1 MPAFLPVPVKSLAT
15 TDLATLFPAFPG
27 TKDIRLHPVFKGG
40 LSKWTWRFYTHRL
53 TRAGRWFAG
62 LTLFMLGA
70 VSPSLDVQS
79 YVPLSYACGL
89 WGVTA
94 LCVLLNR
101 PRVQVRAS
109 HAGRIG
115 QNEILPVRVEVT
127 QLKRFWG
134 LDVNVLPA
142 CLPLEIDEQT
152 PGGVPTGTL
161 EPGTTRQITV
171 PLVCKKR
178 GRYTLRGFRVE
189 SDFPFGLV
197 NAYREYRTESSLL
210 VVPSYTPTRLEM
222 PVSLRQNAGGMALA
236 THLGDSF
243 EFLGNREFRE
253 GDNLRDIDWRA
264 TARLGGTPV
273 VREYR
278 EEYFLHVGMVLDTFL
293 PSVGNAGKE
302 RSARR
307 SRKQMRDA
315 QAAQA
320 EALEKAISVCAS
332 AADYLS
338 HDYLID
344 FFAVGPE
351 LYELTAQRAE
361 AHLEQ
366 TLDILAGVNGADTE
380 PLPVVLP
387 KIQNHLGQITSVV
400 CVFLQWDTARQNFV
414 EQLKA
419 DGVGVKVIVVPFEEA
434 TETGSDVGAFVT
446 VSRTEETKGIL

>member
-1 MPAFLPVPVKSLAT
+1 MT
-15 TDLATLFPAFPG
+15 
-27 TKDIRLHPVFKGG
+27 I
-40 LSKWTWRFYTHRL
+40 
-53 TRAGRWFAG
+53 
-62 LTLFMLGA
+62 
-70 VSPSLDVQS
+70 
-79 YVPLSYACGL
+79 
-89 WGVTA
+89 

-142 CLPLEIDEQT
+142 RLPLEIDEQT

-161 EPGTTRQITV
+161 EPGATRQITV

-178 GRYTLRGFRVE
+178 GRYNLRGFRVE

-197 NAYREYRTESSLL
+197 NAYREYRTESFLL
-210 VVPSYTPTRLEM
+210 VVPSYTPTRLDM
-222 PVSLRQNAGGMALA
+222 PVSLRQNAGGMALT

-278 EEYFLHVGMVLDTFL
+278 EEYFLHVGVVLDTFL
-293 PSVGNAGKE
+293 PPVGNALKK
-302 RSARR
+302 RQARR

-315 QAAQA
+315 QATQA
-320 EALEKAISVCAS
+320 EAFEKAISVCAS
-332 AADYLS
+332 AADYLAN

-344 FFAVGPE
+344 FFAVGPD

-361 AHLEQ
+361 THLEQ
-366 TLDILAGVNGADTE
+366 ILDILAGVNGADTE

-387 KIQNHLGQITSVV
+387 KIQDYLGQITSVV
-400 CVFLQWDTARQNFV
+400 CVFLQWDAARQNFV

-419 DGVGVKVIVVPFEEA
+419 DGLGVKVILVPFDEE
-434 TETGSDVGAFVT
+434 TEAAPDNGAFVT